1 MDIINII
8 GTIGSAMLAIC
19 GLPQAIQSI
28 KSNSSSG
35 ISSSFIIL
43 WGVGEI
49 LVTLYVLNTTKDT
62 ILLINYIF
70 NIVIVGIIAFY
81 KIKSTQ

>member
-1 MDIINII
+1 MDIVNII
-8 GTIGSAMLAIC
+8 GAIGSAMLAIC
-19 GLPQAIQSI
+19 GLPQAIQSV
-28 KSNSSSG
+28 KSKSSSG
-35 ISSSFIIL
+35 ISSSFLIL

-49 LVTLYVLNTTKDT
+49 LVILYVLNTTKDT

-70 NIVIVGIIAFY
+70 NIIIVGIIAFY